1 MSTDLFLALLGFATV
16 TLFTPGPNNL
26 MLMASGTNF
35 GFGRTVPHMLG
46 VALGFGAMVFLVG
59 LGLMGLFERLPQL
72 ETGLKVV
79 AIAYLGWLAW
89 KIANA
94 AAPEAKGDDGA
105 QPLTFWQAAA
115 FQWVNPKGWSMA
127 LTAVAAYAPD
137 RSFATIVIVALAFL
151 VIGLPSSG
159 LWALMGREFR
169 RLLTNPRRLAVFN
182 WTMAALL
189 IASLWPVLFA

>member
-72 ETGLKVV
+72 ETVLKFA

-89 KIANA
+89 KIAHA
-94 AAPEAKGDDGA
+94 AAPDAGGDDGA
-105 QPLTFWQAAA
+105 RPLTFWQAAA

-151 VIGLPSSG
+151 TIGLPSSG

-169 RLLTNPRRLAVFN
+169 RLLTNPRRLTLFN

-189 IASLWPVLFA
+189 IASLYPVLFA